1 MSEEKPYTIFV
12 EGNIGAGK
20 TTFVKYFNQFK
31 NVEVVPEPVE
41 MFQNLNGTN
50 LLDLI
55 YTESKKWAFSFQTY
69 VHLLML
75 QNYLKPTE
83 KKIKMMERSLFS
95 TQHIFIELLLQNK
108 QIERV
113 EYDILKKWHDF
124 TTENFTVGP
133 NLIVYLRAEP
143 DVVFDRVKKRGRAE
157 EIHVSFDYINQIHE
171 MHEKWLWRK
180 ECHDVPVLTLN
191 ANLSANEVQKEFERS
206 IYASKIQ

>member
-20 TTFVKYFNQFK
+20 TTFVKYFDQFK
-31 NVEVVPEPVE
+31 NVEVVLEPVE

-55 YTESKKWAFSFQTY
+55 YKETKKWAFSFQTY

-95 TQHIFIELLLQNK
+95 SQHIFIELLLQNK
-108 QIERV
+108 QIEKA
-113 EYDILKKWHDF
+113 EYDILQKWHNF
-124 TTENFTVGP
+124 TTEIFTVKP
-133 NLIVYLRAEP
+133 NLIVYLRVEP
-143 DVVFDRVKKRGRAE
+143 DVVFDRIQKRGRAE
-157 EIHVSFDYINQIHE
+157 ETHIGFEYINQIHE
-171 MHEKWLWRK
+171 MHEKWLCRK
-180 ECHDVPVLTLN
+180 ECNDVPVLVLN
-191 ANLSANEVQKEFERS
+191 ANLSANEVQKEFEKC
-206 IYASKIQ
+206 IYTPKMQ